1 MTLWC
6 VAFRETVVKQNSVKP
21 LQTDGQTLKQIDA
34 FSVLR
39 YGCYLAAEVT
49 NEAHG
54 CLINRAIMFPARS
67 AERCMYEADR
77 SQYLA
82 VFLPAA
88 SSAKAKDKGRYSS
101 SWHSN
106 TTTNLF
112 SATYKREQ

>member
-1 MTLWC
+1 MTLRC

-67 AERCMYEADR
+67 AEADR

-101 SWHSN
+101 S
-106 TTTNLF
+106 
-112 SATYKREQ
+112 